1 MIFWILTSFQFSYK
15 GVVKG
20 EKLILLLIPDLAIKI
35 AKLHQQSS
43 YFTHPYSLVLFSSKY
58 LILGFNPCHYPPKSA
73 PNPKN
78 YHSFEKTLLQKLAK
92 WISENR

>member
-15 GVVKG
+15 GVVKD

-35 AKLHQQSS
+35 AKMHQQSS
-43 YFTHPYSLVLFSSKY
+43 YFTHPYSLLLFSSKY

-78 YHSFEKTLLQKLAK
+78 YQFFEQTLLQKLAK
-92 WISENR
+92 LLSENR

>member
-1 MIFWILTSFQFSYK
+1 MIFWILTGFQFSYK

-35 AKLHQQSS
+35 AKMHQQSS
-43 YFTHPYSLVLFSSKY
+43 YFTHPYFLVLFSNKY
-58 LILGFNPCHYPPKSA
+58 LILGFNPCHYPQKVPPTLKITILLKKA
-73 PNPKN
+73 
-78 YHSFEKTLLQKLAK
+78 LLQKLAK